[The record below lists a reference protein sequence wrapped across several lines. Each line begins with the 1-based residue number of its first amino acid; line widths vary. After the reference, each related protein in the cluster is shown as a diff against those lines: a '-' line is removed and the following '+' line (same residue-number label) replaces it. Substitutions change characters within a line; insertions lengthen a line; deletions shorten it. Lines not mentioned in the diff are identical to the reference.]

1 LLALRQQPAII
12 CPYVCSRLGA
22 KKTTMYTEANS
33 TMQSRWWIVTAA
45 VSLLAATCQPG
56 SAAADIGPDL
66 QIVGREAISGQS
78 ESKEHVLVFQDG
90 FSMSIGVHRISSDKA
105 VVWLKSARVAGGDV
119 SESGYQ
125 VTAYI
130 LDNVTIKKSRRAPTV
145 DIVQR
150 IVEQGRSMVISF
162 SVPGRVFITAD
173 KKETADVNNLAIYRQ
188 ARAAVLAV
196 ETPQRPAIKTPS
208 IEPKPGKPAE
218 TQPAKPVQTETGFRY
233 PINLAPAGDAP
244 VKIRRST
251 EPDGTYVVTV
261 IGRLLLWQQQPDGA
275 LLEFQADNAVIWY
288 CEEAAEQNDTSR
300 RAGEA
305 ESFAD
310 FLDSGALKAVY
321 VSGDVVM
328 TEGLRTIRADQLYY
342 DFDNKKGLAVSTELK
357 TFDVER
363 GIPVYIRAKQ
373 LRLVAEN
380 EFAAQDVIVTTSE
393 FHKPQ
398 ISLTVSEITIIDTT
412 PADQIQGKASDAAY
426 DAQMRDARLN
436 VGDTTVFYWPFLRSN
451 LERPDVP
458 IKSVHAG
465 YDGDF
470 GASIETQWYLH
481 RLLGLPEPD
490 GTESTLALDYYS
502 ERGVGAG
509 AEVKYEQVD
518 YFGRLLGY
526 VINDRGE
533 DDLGRIDTR
542 KNLEP
547 PRELRGRFRWQH
559 RQFLPYNWQ
568 LTTEV
573 SYLSDKN
580 FLESFYRSEFLA
592 DKEQET
598 LVQLKRIED
607 NWGLSILGKARINDF
622 VDQLEEL
629 PSVEY
634 HLAGESLLDDKL
646 TFYSDSRLSRFRQ
659 RMDSD
664 SSPVSEDF
672 FSFMSERAEL
682 DLPMAI
688 GRTKFV
694 PFVAGTVAYEDG
706 DGFSTDLDG
715 TAGEAEDQ
723 VWFAEAGGRLSTR
736 FWKIYP
742 HVKSE
747 LWDLDQIRHIIT
759 PHLLAVGYTEN
770 ESTVEQRD
778 TLQIGVSQR
787 LQTKRGPAD
796 SRRTVDW
803 MRLDLDITWVN
814 DSADT
819 PAGPSRLLWN
829 KPFIPLVDTFDASF
843 PPNDRR
849 AGSIFGPTRNYF
861 GADYAWRLSDTT
873 AVLSDMYFDMQ
884 SGTVEQF
891 NVGFS
896 QFRWPD
902 LSYYIGSRY
911 LRRIE
916 PLDERGSNAFTFA
929 ATYKLDPRYTLVFSQ
944 QYDFDYGATVQSDI
958 TLIRQYHRIYWG
970 LTYSADQSLERQA
983 VVFSIW
989 PQGVPEVAIGPRKYM
1004 RLAGSAGY

>member
-12 CPYVCSRLGA
+12 CEYVFRGLA
-22 KKTTMYTEANS
+22 RKNMYKEANS
-33 TMQSRWWIVTAA
+33 TMQSRWWTVTAV
-45 VSLLAATCQPG
+45 VSLLAATCPPEV
-56 SAAADIGPDL
+56 AAAGIGPDL
-66 QIVGREAISGQS
+66 QMQGRDVISHQL
-78 ESKEHVLVFQDG
+78 EDNEHVLVFPQG
-90 FSMSIGVHRISSDKA
+90 FSMSVGVHTISSDKA
-105 VVWLKSARVAGGDV
+105 VVWLKSAQIAPTGPP
-119 SESGYQ
+119 ESGYQ

-130 LDNVTIKKSRRAPTV
+130 LDNVTIKKSRGTPTV
-145 DIVQR
+145 DIVRR
-150 IVEQGRSMVISF
+150 IVERGRSMVISF
-162 SVPGRVFITAD
+162 NVTGRVFITAD
-173 KKETADVNNLAIYRQ
+173 KKETAEVGNLALYQQ
-188 ARAAVLAV
+188 AHATVRKL
-196 ETPQRPAIKTPS
+196 ETQERPAPEPPS
-208 IEPKPGKPAE
+208 VEPGPPKPAKA
-218 TQPAKPVQTETGFRY
+218 QPETGFSY
-233 PINLAPAGDAP
+233 PIRLAPAGVVP
-244 VKIRRST
+244 VKIDRST

-261 IGRLLLWQQQPDGA
+261 IGRLLLWQQQPDGT

-288 CEEAAEQNDTSR
+288 SEEAAGQYDKSH
-300 RAGEA
+300 RAGRA
-305 ESFAD
+305 EGLSD
-310 FLDSGALKAVY
+310 FLDSGALEAVY

-342 DFDNKKGLAVSTELK
+342 DFNNKKGLAVNTQLK
-357 TFDVER
+357 TFDIKR
-363 GIPVYIRAKQ
+363 GIPVYIRAKRLQ
-373 LRLVAEN
+373 LVAEN

-398 ISLTVSEITIIDTT
+398 VSLSVSEITVIDTT
-412 PADQIQGKASDAAY
+412 PQDRQQGQASDAGY
-426 DAQMRDARLN
+426 DAQMRDVRLN

-451 LERPDVP
+451 LERPDLP

-481 RLLGLPEPD
+481 RLLGLPEQD

-509 AEVKYEQVD
+509 AEVEYERDD
-518 YFGRLLGY
+518 YFGHLLGY
-526 VINDRGE
+526 IIQDRGE

-573 SYLSDKN
+573 SYLSDEN
-580 FLESFYRSEFLA
+580 FLESFYRTEFLA

-598 LVQLKRIED
+598 LVQLKRIEH

-622 VDQLEEL
+622 LDQLEEL

-646 TFYSDSRLSRFRQ
+646 TFYSDSRVSRFRQ
-659 RMDSD
+659 RLDSD
-664 SSPVSEDF
+664 SALVSQDF
-672 FSFMSERAEL
+672 FSFASERAEL

-715 TAGEAEDQ
+715 TAADPEDQ
-723 VWFAEAGGRLSTR
+723 VWFAEAGARLSTR
-736 FWKIYP
+736 YWRIYP
-742 HVKSE
+742 DVNSE
-747 LWDLDQIRHIIT
+747 LWDLNQIRHIIR

-770 ESTVEQRD
+770 DPTIEQRD
-778 TLQIGVSQR
+778 ILQIGISQR

-796 SRRTVDW
+796 SLRTVDW
-803 MRLDLDITWVN
+803 MRLDLDVTWVN

-829 KPFIPLVDTFDASF
+829 KPFIPLVDTFDTSF

-849 AGSIFGPTRNYF
+849 TSAIFGPIRNYF
-861 GADYAWRLSDTT
+861 GADYTWRLSDTT
-873 AVLSDMYFDMQ
+873 AVLSDMYFDMH
-884 SGTVEQF
+884 SGTVEQL

-916 PLDERGSNAFTFA
+916 SLDERGSNAFTFA

-958 TLIRQYHRIYWG
+958 TLIRHYRRIYWG
-970 LTYSADQSLERQA
+970 LTYSTDQSLQRQA

-989 PQGVPEVAIGPRKYM
+989 PQGVPEVALGPRKYM